1 MAETSTRG
9 KEAAGNQIS
18 EQTNGKVSDATQL
31 EKYIESLREAPT
43 SILSAEIYSELVNG
57 HLWYRWYGRHTGP
70 HTGGLGH
77 R

>member
-31 EKYIESLREAPT
+31 EKYIESLREHRPPFYP
-43 SILSAEIYSELVNG
+43 EIYSELVNG
-57 HLWYRWYGRHTGP
+57 HLWYRWHGRHSVP